1 MIELVGIVAFGG
13 GCAVCARLG
22 YMRGRVVAE
31 RVNAEL
37 NHRVLKEAEEV
48 LAVSRQ
54 AEKAL
59 DQYHELFDR
68 VKPIL
73 EEHTWHKS
81 RAKK

>member
-1 MIELVGIVAFGG
+1 MIELVGIVAFGS
-13 GCAVCARLG
+13 GCAICARLG
-22 YMRGRVVAE
+22 YMRGRVVGE
-31 RVNAEL
+31 RVNADL
-37 NHRVLKEAEEV
+37 NERVLKEANEV
-48 LAVSRQ
+48 LAISRQ

-81 RAKK
+81 RAEK